1 MNIGCRDPFSDLRF
15 PTGQYN
21 IHDVR
26 IEYTVRDMGESQLRR
41 LIKIRLHSRGKRLTL
56 TLDKDRL
63 SNQSLLVFRLLSP
76 KVAKEVFRKGCR
88 DLCQTVV
95 DSLHLK
101 VICSIVSRLSLRRL
115 GGSSLTNRARTP
127 IVSFC
132 SFHIA
137 VGHF

>member
-76 KVAKEVFRKGCR
+76 
-88 DLCQTVV
+88 
-95 DSLHLK
+95 
-101 VICSIVSRLSLRRL
+101 
-115 GGSSLTNRARTP
+115 
-127 IVSFC
+127 
-132 SFHIA
+132 
-137 VGHF
+137 